1 MKSRATACVCAL
13 VLAPLTLAAD
23 WPQWGGRD
31 CRNMVSDEK
40 GIPES
45 FDPGRRKDGSHEIDP
60 ATTKNIK
67 WAARLGTETYGNPTV
82 SGGKVFVG
90 TNNGAPRDPR
100 LKGDRSILM
109 CFEEA
114 TGKFLWQLA
123 VSKYAQLRSFN
134 GDFRALGICSSPAV
148 EGDRVYLV
156 TNRDDV
162 LCLDVNGLANGNDGP
177 FTDEGEYIAVAT
189 RRKPGKR
196 PPGGKPDEQPPA
208 PVKPIELAPTDAD
221 IIWRYDMM
229 TELDAWPQDASSCSV
244 VVHGDLVYVNPS
256 NGVDL
261 SHKNIP
267 SPQVPTIIAL
277 DKKTG
282 KLVAT
287 DEEKIAPTVFHGTWS
302 SPSLAEVS
310 GKKLLL
316 FGAGD
321 GFCYAFDPT
330 PVEVP
335 GKPLKVLK
343 TVWKCDANPPEY
355 RTRDGKKL
363 PYNKNAEGPSEITG
377 TVVFANNKVY
387 TTVGQDTRHGVGKG
401 CLTCI
406 DATRAPGAGDGSGDI
421 SSTGVLWRYT
431 GISRSM
437 ATPSVADGLVFVADY
452 VATVHCLDAETGKPY
467 WTHETGGRDC
477 MGSTFVADGK
487 VWFGNKNGKLTV
499 LAASKEKKVL
509 AEINLRTPIHATPI
523 VANGVLYV
531 ACNNHLYV
539 VEK

>member
-1 MKSRATACVCAL
+1 MLRAPAGVVTML
-13 VLAPLTLAAD
+13 LASTLLAAD

-31 CRNMVSDEK
+31 CRNMASDEK

-45 FDPGRRKDGSHEIDP
+45 FDPGQKKEGGSEVDP
-60 ATTKNIK
+60 ATTKNIQ

-82 SGGKVFVG
+82 SGGRVFVG

-109 CFEEA
+109 CLEEA

-123 VSKYAQLRSFN
+123 VSKYPGYRSWN
-134 GDFRALGICSSPAV
+134 GDYQGLGICSSPTV
-148 EGDRVYLV
+148 EGDRVYVV
-156 TNRDDV
+156 TNRDEV

-177 FTDEGEYIAVAT
+177 FQDEGEYIAAQR
-189 RRKPGKR
+189 RRKPGKQ
-196 PPGGKPDEQPPA
+196 PPGAKPDEKPEE
-208 PVKPIELAPTDAD
+208 PVKPIELTPTDAD
-221 IIWRYDMM
+221 ILWRYDMIA
-229 TELDAWPQDASSCSV
+229 ELDAWPQDASACSV
-244 VVHGDLVYVNPS
+244 LVHGDLVYVNPS

-277 DKKTG
+277 DKRTG

-287 DEEKIAPTVFHGTWS
+287 DEEKIGPTLFHGTWS
-302 SPSLAEVS
+302 SPSLAEVN
-310 GKKLLL
+310 GRKLLL

-321 GFCYAFDPT
+321 GFVYAFDPT

-355 RTRDGKKL
+355 RMRDGKKL

-377 TVVFANNKVY
+377 TVVCHNNRVY
-387 TTVGQDTRHGVGKG
+387 VTIGQDTRHGAGKG

-406 DATRAPGAGDGSGDI
+406 DATKAGDI
-421 SSTGVLWRYT
+421 STTGILWRYT
-431 GISRSM
+431 GINRSM
-437 ATPSVADGLVFVADY
+437 ATPSVADGLVFAADY
-452 VATVHCLDAETGKPY
+452 VATVHCVDAETGKAY

-499 LAASKEKKVL
+499 LAAGREKKLL
-509 AEINLRTPIHATPI
+509 AEISLRTPIHATPI

-531 ACNNHLYV
+531 ACNNYLYAV
-539 VEK
+539 AASQGTGK

>member
-1 MKSRATACVCAL
+1 MKLPAAACASAFAL
-13 VLAPLTLAAD
+13 AALAQAAD
-23 WPQWGGRD
+23 WPQWGGRQ

-40 GIPES
+40 GLPES
-45 FDPGRRKDGSHEIDP
+45 FAPGQKKEGGGGIDP
-60 ATTKNIK
+60 ATMKNVK

-82 SGGKVFVG
+82 SGGRVFVG

-100 LKGDRSILM
+100 LKGDRGILM

-123 VSKYAQLRSFN
+123 VSKLRAERSFN
-134 GDFRALGICSSPAV
+134 GDFPNLGICSSPTV
-148 EGDRVYLV
+148 EGERVYVV
-156 TNRDDV
+156 TNRDEV
-162 LCLDVNGLANGNDGP
+162 LCLDVHGLANGNDGP
-177 FTDEGEYIAVAT
+177 FQEEGEYIAAQK
-189 RRKPGKR
+189 RRKPGKQ
-196 PPGGKPDEQPPA
+196 PPGAKPDEKPEEPA
-208 PVKPIELAPTDAD
+208 KPLELTPADAD
-221 IIWRYDMM
+221 IIWRYDMIA
-229 TELDAWPQDASSCSV
+229 ELDAWPQDASACSV
-244 VVHGDLVYVNPS
+244 LVHGDLVYVNPS

-267 SPQVPTIIAL
+267 SPQVPTMIAL

-287 DEEKIAPTVFHGTWS
+287 DEENVGPNILHGSWS
-302 SPSLAEVS
+302 SPTLAEAN
-310 GKKLLL
+310 GRKLLL

-363 PYNKNAEGPSEITG
+363 PYNKNADGPSEITA
-377 TVVFANNKVY
+377 TVVFHNNRVY
-387 TTVGQDTRHGVGKG
+387 TVIGQDTRHGPGKG

-406 DATRAPGAGDGSGDI
+406 DATKTGDI
-421 SSTGVLWRYT
+421 STTGVLWRYT
-431 GISRSM
+431 AINRSM

-452 VATVHCLDAETGKPY
+452 LATVHCVDAETGNVY

-499 LAASKEKKVL
+499 LAATREKKLL
-509 AEINLRTPIHATPI
+509 AEINLRVPIHATPI
-523 VANGVLYV
+523 AANGVLYIPTH
-531 ACNNHLYV
+531 NFLYAV
-539 VEK
+539 KQQ

>member
-1 MKSRATACVCAL
+1 LRTSAATLCWVLVLTATAL
-13 VLAPLTLAAD
+13 GSD

-31 CRNMVSDEK
+31 CRNMASAER
-40 GIPES
+40 GLPES
-45 FDPGRRKDGSHEIDP
+45 FSPGEKKPGGAEIDP
-60 ATTKNIK
+60 ATTRNIK

-123 VSKYAQLRSFN
+123 VSKYAAYRSWN
-134 GDFRALGICSSPAV
+134 GDYPHLGICSSPTIV
-148 EGDRVYLV
+148 GDRVYVV
-156 TNRDDV
+156 TSRDEV
-162 LCLDVNGLANGNDGP
+162 LCLDANGLANGNDGP
-177 FTDEGEYIAVAT
+177 FTDEGEYIAPQK
-189 RRKPGKR
+189 RRKPGKQ
-196 PPGGKPDEQPPA
+196 PPGGKPDEKPDEPA
-208 PVKPIELAPTDAD
+208 KPLELLPTDAD
-221 IIWRYDMM
+221 IIWRYDMI

-244 VVHGDLVYVNPS
+244 IVHGELVYVNPS

-282 KLVAT
+282 KLVAA
-287 DEEKIAPTVFHGTWS
+287 DEENVGPNIFHGSWS
-302 SPSLAEVS
+302 SPSLAEIN
-310 GKKLLL
+310 GRKLLL

-321 GFCYAFDPT
+321 GFCYAFDPD

-355 RTRDGKKL
+355 RMRDGKRL

-377 TVVFANNKVY
+377 TVVFANNRVY
-387 TTVGQDTRHGVGKG
+387 TTIGQDTRHGPGKG

-406 DATRAPGAGDGSGDI
+406 DATKTGDI
-421 SSTGVLWRYT
+421 STTGVLWRYT
-431 GISRSM
+431 GINRSM

-452 VATVHCLDAETGKPY
+452 LATVHCLDAETGKLF

-499 LAASKEKKVL
+499 LAASKEKKLL
-509 AEINLRTPIHATPI
+509 AEINLRAPIHATPI
-523 VANGVLYV
+523 AANGVLFV
-531 ACNNHLYV
+531 ACNNYLYAV
-539 VEK
+539 KQ